1 MKPSGP
7 VARRGDYRIGPCPHS
22 IASALVREHHYAK
35 GAANTSVHA
44 HCLVRA
50 RDGHVV
56 GAALWMPPTAR
67 AAKGLAERE
76 LGTRDRHREVLALS
90 RLVVAPGEPQNAA
103 TLLLGASE
111 RLVRRDPRWALLVTY
126 ADTGRGHAGGI
137 YKATNW
143 REAGVTVPTT
153 TWLDPDGKQVA
164 LKAKRTRTVA
174 EMKAKGL
181 TRGPKTVKLR
191 FVKVVR

>member
-1 MKPSGP
+1 
-7 VARRGDYRIGPCPHS
+7 
-22 IASALVREHHYAK
+22 VREHHYAK
-35 GAANTSVHA
+35 GASNTSVHA